1 MYKTVF
7 ILALIVSLI
16 ACNSTKQSDSFR
28 NKRIDLQS
36 DTINVVKLTDTI
48 QIWKSV
54 CRGCA
59 DEYIPRFDI
68 SDSLNIIEWIRTET
82 VDNNPPDVDGGS
94 MSKFIVMKPKTTG
107 TTTLKLYQFMG
118 HKNTVEDSANYTLY
132 QITVTK

>member
-1 MYKTVF
+1 MYKTVI
-7 ILALIVSLI
+7 ILTIIVSLV
-16 ACNSTKQSDSFR
+16 ACNSAKQSDSFR
-28 NKRIDLQS
+28 NKRIDLRS

-94 MSKFIVMKPKTTG
+94 MSKFIVMKPRIAG

>member
-1 MYKTVF
+1 MYKTVI
-7 ILALIVSLI
+7 ILTLIASLI

-28 NKRIDLQS
+28 NIRIDLRS
-36 DTINVVKLTDTI
+36 DTINVVKLTDTL

-94 MSKFIVMKPKTTG
+94 MSKFIVMKPKATG

>member
-1 MYKTVF
+1 MYKTVI
-7 ILALIVSLI
+7 ILTLIASLI

-28 NKRIDLQS
+28 NIRIDLRS
-36 DTINVVKLTDTI
+36 DTINVVKLTDTL

-94 MSKFIVMKPKTTG
+94 LSKFIVMKPKKTG
-107 TTTLKLYQFMG
+107 TTTIKFYRFMG
-118 HKNTVEDSANYTLY
+118 EINAAKDSSDYTLY

>member
-1 MYKTVF
+1 MYKKVF
-7 ILALIVSLI
+7 ILAFTVSLI
-16 ACNSTKQSDSFR
+16 ACNSIKQSDSFR
-28 NKRIDLQS
+28 NKRIDLRS

-59 DEYIPRFDI
+59 DEFIPRFDI
-68 SDSLNIIEWIRTET
+68 SDSLNIIESIKTET

-94 MSKFIVMKPKTTG
+94 MSKCIVMKPKTTG
-107 TTTLKLYQFMG
+107 TTTLKLYQFTG

-132 QITVTK
+132 KITVTK